1 MASIIKVND
10 IQNTSGANIINE
22 SSNTITIGASGDTI
36 TIPSGAT
43 ISNNGTA
50 SGFGKIGQV
59 VQTVGTGTTTT
70 SSTSF
75 TEFLSVDITPTSTS
89 SKVLIQFS
97 GGGSNGGSG
106 YQAFFTIYRNDT
118 TNLAAAGNPG
128 FGKFYNPDN
137 VGTFA
142 SITFLDSPNTTS
154 STQYSLYVRSASSS
168 QSVKMGEDASNYT
181 ITAME
186 VLA

>member
-1 MASIIKVND
+1 LA
-10 IQNTSGANIINE
+10 
-22 SSNTITIGASGDTI
+22 
-36 TIPSGAT
+36 SGAT
-43 ISNNGTA
+43 A
-50 SGFGKIGQV
+50 GFGKIGQV
-59 VQTVGTGTTTT
+59 VQTVGTGTATTT
-70 SSTSF
+70 STSF

-118 TNLAAAGNPG
+118 TNLASAGNPG
-128 FGKFYNPDN
+128 FGKLYNPDN
-137 VGTFA
+137 VGAFA

-154 STQYSLYVRSASSS
+154 STQYSLYCRSGDSS

-181 ITAME
+181 ITVME
-186 VLA
+186 VLP